1 MSLVLVRI
9 DDRLIHGQV
18 LLGWG
23 PVLSPDRYVVVD
35 DAMAHDPFQSALL
48 AATTGGVPVDVL
60 SEADVPSRL
69 VPLVLSHDAAVV
81 LVRGLPEAAR
91 LATALARA
99 GYAPGSVNLG
109 GLHYA
114 PGKERFQDAVY
125 LDAQDRAALSAL
137 AALGVRVIVQDV
149 PATRPMDAPPDWRA
163 SA

>member
-1 MSLVLVRI
+1 MLVRV

-23 PVLSPDRYVVVD
+23 PVVSPDRYVVVD
-35 DAMAHDPFQSALL
+35 DAMAADPFQSALL

-60 SEADVPSRL
+60 SEAEVATRL
-69 VPLVLSHDAAVV
+69 VPLSLAPEAALV

-91 LATALARA
+91 LAGALARA
-99 GYAPGSVNLG
+99 GHPTPSINLG

-114 PGKERFQDAVY
+114 PGKERYHDAVY
-125 LDAQDRAALSAL
+125 LGEEDRAALADL
-137 AALGVRVIVQDV
+137 AGLGVRVIVQDV
-149 PATRPMDAPPDWRA
+149 PGTRPMDAPPDWRA